1 MMLQQTL
8 SNKISLRFLFSNE
21 SINDIKISS
30 QYRQNPKNEFF
41 LLDFDDEK
49 QAEEMEFDQESE
61 KNNSVEKV
69 ENSSKNMK
77 SKESSKY
84 KETIPAQS
92 NGIIPRS
99 HVENKSLAN
108 FVGSIMSHTPCGPN
122 EKKGTE
128 MSCWK

>member
-1 MMLQQTL
+1 M
-8 SNKISLRFLFSNE
+8 
-21 SINDIKISS
+21 NDIKISS
-30 QYRQNPKNEFF
+30 QFRRNPKNQPF
-41 LLDFDDEK
+41 LIDFDDEK
-49 QAEEMEFDQESE
+49 QAEEMELDQESE
-61 KNNSVEKV
+61 KNNSFEEV
-69 ENSSKNMK
+69 ENFSENSKSK

-84 KETIPAQS
+84 KETIPSQS

-108 FVGSIMSHTPCGPN
+108 FVGSLMSHTPCGPN

>member
-1 MMLQQTL
+1 M
-8 SNKISLRFLFSNE
+8 
-21 SINDIKISS
+21 NDIKISS

-128 MSCWK
+128 MTCWK

>member
-1 MMLQQTL
+1 M
-8 SNKISLRFLFSNE
+8 K
-21 SINDIKISS
+21 DIEISS
-30 QYRQNPKNEFF
+30 QYQRDPNNASF

-49 QAEEMEFDQESE
+49 QAEELSDQEDENKNSSE
-61 KNNSVEKV
+61 KVDHSLDNSKI
-69 ENSSKNMK
+69 K
-77 SKESSKY
+77 SRPSSKY

-92 NGIIPRS
+92 NSIIPRS

-108 FVGSIMSHTPCGPN
+108 FVGSTMSHTPCGPN

>member
-1 MMLQQTL
+1 M
-8 SNKISLRFLFSNE
+8 NG
-21 SINDIKISS
+21 IKISS
-30 QYRQNPKNEFF
+30 QYRQNPKNAAF
-41 LLDFDDEK
+41 LMDFDDEK
-49 QAEEMEFDQESE
+49 QAEEISDQESE
-61 KNNSVEKV
+61 KNDSFEKV
-69 ENSSKNMK
+69 EGVPEIPKNK
-77 SKESSKY
+77 SGARRKY
-84 KETIPAQS
+84 KEVIPSRS

>member
-1 MMLQQTL
+1 M
-8 SNKISLRFLFSNE
+8 FSNE